1 MSLIQLIYF
10 YIFPFLFGC
19 SMFGW
24 GKIFSFNKTSNYISV
39 TIVLGMGF
47 ILFIGG
53 ILNIL
58 DLAYQ
63 SNINII
69 FFLGLLLFFLNIYKK
84 RNHIKQFSFIK
95 FEKKYFVFLIP
106 VFLLSLSV
114 ISSIN
119 PDAYNYHDDYQKYFI
134 HPIKMLETGSVFG
147 STLSAIGLQ
156 TFGGQSFFQSFFISF
171 LGLKGINI
179 FDSVFC
185 LSICVLLIFEI
196 SKKQRTLIFGLLIAS
211 LIVLIHQQIVNIS
224 SVYSATLFMMISI
237 ILTFEFFREK
247 NEIDSTS
254 LNINL
259 ILGICIC
266 FASLIIL
273 KTSYAIFPI
282 IYFISLT
289 ILLFI
294 FKISKN
300 KSFYFFFIT
309 PLVSLILF
317 IPWVLFSLE
326 LYTDAN
332 LTTNEP
338 LDLTVKVFKFYFPNL
353 LSFEPLFYGGRQ
365 LIYTLLPTVGIFL
378 ILLTIFL
385 LKKQK
390 FELKKNDKI
399 IIFVSS
405 VALITGSTIYF
416 FLMFIG
422 PNFSTISTLT
432 RYSIPFIM
440 ATIPVGILLLYSL
453 LLNNHLY
460 TRSIFFI
467 IIIFISLIFFPQ
479 YYDRIVQSYK
489 CGSQLSF
496 SSFACSEKYIEYNNS
511 IFKKA
516 KKISTQKW
524 QEEIPEGKSVMAW
537 INTPFYLDYKRNEI
551 IEISIGGFDNP
562 WAVFPSAK
570 YMILE
575 YNSFAT
581 RSVQDL
587 QHMAKTS
594 QLIDKKIA
602 IRTIQH
608 LQKIKELFNA
618 NKIRLIKDDGVAVI
632 FEIK

>member
-390 FELKKNDKI
+390 FEFQKNDKV

>member
-1 MSLIQLIYF
+1 M
-10 YIFPFLFGC
+10 
-19 SMFGW
+19 
-24 GKIFSFNKTSNYISV
+24 
-39 TIVLGMGF
+39 
-47 ILFIGG
+47 
-53 ILNIL
+53 
-58 DLAYQ
+58 
-63 SNINII
+63 
-69 FFLGLLLFFLNIYKK
+69 
-84 RNHIKQFSFIK
+84 
-95 FEKKYFVFLIP
+95 IP
-106 VFLLSLSV
+106 VFLLSFSV

-185 LSICVLLIFEI
+185 FSICVLLIFEI
-196 SKKQRTLIFGLLIAS
+196 SKKQKTLIFGLLIAS
-211 LIVLIHQQIVNIS
+211 LIVLIHPQIVNIS

-294 FKISKN
+294 FKISKK

-326 LYTDAN
+326 LYTDGN

-365 LIYTLLPTVGIFL
+365 LIYTLLSTVGIFL
-378 ILLTIFL
+378 ILLTIFS

-390 FELKKNDKI
+390 FEFQKNDKI

-405 VALITGSTIYF
+405 VALITGSIIYF
-416 FLMFIG
+416 F
-422 PNFSTISTLT
+422 
-432 RYSIPFIM
+432 
-440 ATIPVGILLLYSL
+440 
-453 LLNNHLY
+453 
-460 TRSIFFI
+460 
-467 IIIFISLIFFPQ
+467 
-479 YYDRIVQSYK
+479 
-489 CGSQLSF
+489 
-496 SSFACSEKYIEYNNS
+496 
-511 IFKKA
+511 
-516 KKISTQKW
+516 
-524 QEEIPEGKSVMAW
+524 
-537 INTPFYLDYKRNEI
+537 
-551 IEISIGGFDNP
+551 
-562 WAVFPSAK
+562 
-570 YMILE
+570 
-575 YNSFAT
+575 
-581 RSVQDL
+581 
-587 QHMAKTS
+587 
-594 QLIDKKIA
+594 
-602 IRTIQH
+602 
-608 LQKIKELFNA
+608 
-618 NKIRLIKDDGVAVI
+618 
-632 FEIK
+632 

>member
-1 MSLIQLIYF
+1 MSLIQLVYF
-10 YIFPFLFGC
+10 YIFPVLFGC

-24 GKIFSFNKTSNYISV
+24 GKIFSFNKTSNYISI
-39 TIVLGMGF
+39 TIVLGMGLT
-47 ILFIGG
+47 LFIGG
-53 ILNIL
+53 ILNNL
-58 DLAYQ
+58 YLANQ

-69 FFLGLLLFFLNIYKK
+69 FFLGLLLFFLDIYKK

-95 FEKKYFVFLIP
+95 FEKRYFVFLIP
-106 VFLLSLSV
+106 IFLLSISV

-119 PDAYNYHDDYQKYFI
+119 PEAYNYHDDYQKYFI
-134 HPIKMLETGSVFG
+134 HPVKMLESGSVFG

-179 FDSVFC
+179 FDSVFS
-185 LSICVLLIFEI
+185 LSICVLLIFEL
-196 SKKQRTLIFGLLIAS
+196 SKKQKKLIFGLLIACV
-211 LIVLIHQQIVNIS
+211 IILIHPQIVNIS
-224 SVYSATLFMMISI
+224 SVYSATLLMMISI

-247 NEIDSTS
+247 NEINSTS
-254 LNINL
+254 SNISL

-273 KTSYAIFPI
+273 KSSYAIFPI

-294 FKISKN
+294 FKISK
-300 KSFYFFFIT
+300 KKIILFFFIT
-309 PLVSLILF
+309 PLVSLVLF

-326 LYTDAN
+326 LYTEAN

-353 LSFEPLFYGGRQ
+353 LSFEPLFLGGRQ
-365 LIYTLLPTVGIFL
+365 LIYTLLPTIGIFL
-378 ILLTIFL
+378 MLLTIFL

-390 FELKKNDKI
+390 FEFKKNDQI

-405 VALITGSTIYF
+405 AALITGSTIYF

-422 PNFSTISTLT
+422 PNFSAIETLT
-432 RYSIPFIM
+432 RYSIPFII
-440 ATIPVGILLLYSL
+440 ATIPVGIFLLYSL
-453 LLNNHLY
+453 ILTNYLY
-460 TRSIFFI
+460 IRSIFFI
-467 IIIFISLIFFPQ
+467 FIILISIILFPQ
-479 YYDRIVQSYK
+479 YYERIVQRYK

-496 SSFACSEKYIEYNNS
+496 SLFACSEEYIEYNNS
-511 IFKKA
+511 IFQKA

-524 QEEIPEGKSVMAW
+524 QEEIPEGKSVMVW
-537 INTPFYLDYKRNEI
+537 INTPFYLNYKRNEI
-551 IEISIGGFDNP
+551 IEINIGGFDNP

-581 RSVQDL
+581 RSLQDL
-587 QHMAKTS
+587 QYMAKTS
-594 QLIDKKIA
+594 NLIDAKIA
-602 IRTIQH
+602 IRTIEH
-608 LQKIKELFNA
+608 LQKIKQLFNA
-618 NKIRLIKDDGVAVI
+618 NKIRLIQDDGVAVI